1 MMPELDPCPFCG
13 GKAELAIQRYPGGT
27 DFDASAYCTECG
39 CTIRKKF
46 SLQTWTR
53 NKVLEVKW
61 KMAEIWNRRS

>member
-1 MMPELDPCPFCG
+1 MMPELEPCPFCG
-13 GKAELAIQRYPGGT
+13 GKAELAIQQYPGGT
-27 DFDASAYCTECG
+27 DFDASAYCTACG

-53 NKVLEVKW
+53 NKGLEVKW